1 MADAAKVPSIQS
13 ERPTG
18 VTILGIIYIIFAVL
32 MVTTVAMVLA
42 FTAMM
47 GNYSTMFGNMMGNTM
62 TVFAGL
68 IGIGAGIL
76 AAIEFVIAWALF
88 SGKSWGRI
96 VVIVLSIVDF
106 IIHCATLVVGNF
118 FAIPHIILDLVVL
131 FYMWKPNV
139 IAYFN
144 QKNISFT

>member
-1 MADAAKVPSIQS
+1 MSDAAKVPAIQS

-18 VTILGIIYIIFAVL
+18 VTILGIIHIIFAIL
-32 MVTTVAMVLA
+32 MIMAVAMVVT
-42 FTAMM
+42 F
-47 GNYSTMFGNMMGNTM
+47 STMVGSFSFMMGNTM
-62 TVFAGL
+62 TAFAGF
-68 IGIGAGIL
+68 IAVGVGIL

-88 SGKSWGRI
+88 SGKRWGRI
-96 VVIVLSIVDF
+96 AIIALTMADF
-106 IIHCATLVVGNF
+106 IIHCATLVVGNL
-118 FAIPHIILDLVVL
+118 FAIPHIILDLITF

>member
-1 MADAAKVPSIQS
+1 MSDAAKVPSIQS

-18 VTILGIIYIIFAVL
+18 VTILGIIHIIFAIL
-32 MVTTVAMVLA
+32 MIMAVAMVVT
-42 FTAMM
+42 F
-47 GNYSTMFGNMMGNTM
+47 STMVGSFSFMMGNTM
-62 TVFAGL
+62 TAFAGF
-68 IGIGAGIL
+68 IAVGVGIL

-88 SGKSWGRI
+88 SGKRWGRI
-96 VVIVLSIVDF
+96 AIIALTMADF
-106 IIHCATLVVGNF
+106 IIHCATLVVGNL
-118 FAIPHIILDLVVL
+118 FAIPHIILDLITF

>member
-18 VTILGIIYIIFAVL
+18 VTILGIIHIIFAIL
-32 MVTTVAMVLA
+32 MIMAVAMVVT
-42 FTAMM
+42 F
-47 GNYSTMFGNMMGNTM
+47 STMVGSFSFMMGNTM
-62 TVFAGL
+62 TAFAGF
-68 IGIGAGIL
+68 IAVGVGIL

-88 SGKSWGRI
+88 SGKRWGRI
-96 VVIVLSIVDF
+96 AIIALTMADF
-106 IIHCATLVVGNF
+106 IIHCATLVVGNL
-118 FAIPHIILDLVVL
+118 FAIPHIILDLITF